1 MTCVH
6 SPESASSCAFRSSI
20 AQVCRSAG
28 YHDHALQVAAR
39 AGIVDAQL
47 SIMLEDLGLFDRAL
61 AFLQTLPVKEA
72 EGTLKQYGRLL
83 LSARPSQ
90 TVSVILK

>member
-1 MTCVH
+1 MH